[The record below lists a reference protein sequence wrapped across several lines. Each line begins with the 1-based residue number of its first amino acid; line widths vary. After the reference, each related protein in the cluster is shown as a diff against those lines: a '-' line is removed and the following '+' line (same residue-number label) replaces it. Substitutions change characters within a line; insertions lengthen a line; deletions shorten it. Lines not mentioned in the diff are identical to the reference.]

1 MQLANRLN
9 DIAESITLA
18 VTAKAN
24 ALKKAGVDV
33 VSFGA
38 GEPDFDTPGFIKE
51 AAIKALQAGKT
62 KYEPTPGTL
71 EARKAI
77 AEKLKTENGLTFAPE
92 QIIISVGGKHSL
104 YVAFMATLN
113 PGDEVIIPAPYW
125 VSYPEMVK
133 LAGGVP
139 VIVKGDPKNNFRI
152 SPDQL
157 AKAITPKTRM
167 VIINSPSNPGG
178 HTYSPEELGA
188 LAKVIANG
196 GGHKD
201 IWVCSDEIYEKL
213 LYNGQKTISWAAL
226 DWETWK
232 DRTITCNCLSKTF
245 AMTGWRIG
253 YTAGPKPLI
262 DAMNKLQSQMT
273 SNITSFCF
281 PAVVE
286 ALTNPQSAVEVEK
299 MRQEFERRGEHMWKR
314 LNAIPGVQCVRPT
327 GAFYC
332 FPSVKDHLN
341 KTLGTKGAK
350 PAEAVAFC
358 TAVLE
363 EAHVALVPG
372 NDFGFPDHVRLSFA
386 TSMQNIDKGLDR
398 LEKFLKGA

>member
-1 MQLANRLN
+1 MPQLAHRLN

-38 GEPDFDTPGFIKE
+38 GEPDFDTPGFIKDV
-51 AAIKALQAGKT
+51 AIKALLAGKT
-62 KYEPTPGTL
+62 KYEPTPGTV

-77 AEKLKTENGLTFAPE
+77 ADKLKRENGLDYAPE
-92 QIIISVGGKHSL
+92 QTIVSVGGKHAL

-113 PGDEVIIPAPYW
+113 VGDEVIIPAPYW

-139 VIVKGDPKNNFRI
+139 VIGRGDPKNNFRI
-152 SPDQL
+152 TAAQL
-157 AKAITPKTRM
+157 SAAITPKTRM
-167 VIINSPSNPGG
+167 VIMNSPSNPGG
-178 HTYSPEELGA
+178 HTYSPDELAA
-188 LAKVIANG
+188 LAKAIAP
-196 GGHKD
+196 HKD

-213 LYNGQKTISWAAL
+213 LYGGQKTISWAAL
-226 DWETWK
+226 DWATWK

-262 DAMNKLQSQMT
+262 EAMNKLQSQMT
-273 SNITSFCF
+273 SNITSFCM
-281 PAVVE
+281 PAIAE
-286 ALTNPQSAVEVEK
+286 AYTNPASAGAIEK
-299 MRQEFERRGEHMWKR
+299 MRAEFEVRGEHMWKR
-314 LNAIPGVQCVRPT
+314 LNAIAGVFCVRPT

-332 FPSVKDHLN
+332 FPSIAAHLN
-341 KTLGTKGAK
+341 KPLGAK
-350 PAEAVAFC
+350 KTVCAEAVAFS

-386 TSMQNIDKGLDR
+386 TSMGNIDKGLDR
-398 LEKFLKGA
+398 LEKFLKG

>member
-33 VSFGA
+33 ISFGA
-38 GEPDFDTPGFIKE
+38 GEPDFDTPDFIKQ
-51 AAIKALQAGKT
+51 AAIKALLAGKT
-62 KYEPTPGTL
+62 KYEPTPGTA

-77 AEKLKTENGLTFAPE
+77 ADKLKRENALDFTPE
-92 QIIISVGGKHSL
+92 QIIISVGGKHAL

-113 PGDEVIIPAPYW
+113 PGDEVLIPAPYW

-139 VIVKGDPKNNFRI
+139 VIIKGDPKNNFRI
-152 SPDQL
+152 SPAQL
-157 AKAITPKTRM
+157 EAAITPKTRM
-167 VIINSPSNPGG
+167 VIMNSPSNPGG
-178 HTYSPEELGA
+178 HTYAPEELAA
-188 LAKVIANG
+188 LAKVLAP
-196 GGHKD
+196 HKD
-201 IWVCSDEIYEKL
+201 IMVCSDEIYEKL
-213 LYNGQKTISWAAL
+213 LYNGQKTSSWAAL
-226 DWETWK
+226 DWNTWK
-232 DRTITCNCLSKTF
+232 DRTITCNCLSKTY

-262 DAMNKLQSQMT
+262 DAMNKLQGQMT
-273 SNITSFCF
+273 SNITSFLF
-281 PAVVE
+281 PAIVE
-286 ALTNPQSAVEVEK
+286 AYTNPQSEVEFQK
-299 MRQEFERRGEHMWKR
+299 MRGEFETRGEHMWKR
-314 LNAIPGVQCVRPT
+314 LNAIPGVSCVRPT

-332 FPSVKDHLN
+332 FASIAAHLN
-341 KTLGTKGAK
+341 KPIGPKGTVCT
-350 PAEAVAFC
+350 EAVAFS

-363 EAHVALVPG
+363 QAHVALVPG

-386 TSMQNIDKGLDR
+386 TSMTNIDKGLDR

>member
-1 MQLANRLN
+1 MQLANRLSE
-9 DIAESITLA
+9 IAESITLA

-24 ALKKAGVDV
+24 ALKKSGVDV

-38 GEPDFDTPGFIKE
+38 GEPDFDTPDYIKQ

-71 EARKAI
+71 EARQAI
-77 AEKLKTENGLTFAPE
+77 AGKLQRENKLTYGPD
-92 QIIISVGGKHSL
+92 QIIISVGGKHAL

-133 LAGGVP
+133 IAGGKP
-139 VIVKGDPKNNFRI
+139 VIVKGDPQNNFRI
-152 SPDQL
+152 TPQQL
-157 AKAITPKTRM
+157 AAAITPKTRM

-178 HTYSPEELGA
+178 HTYTPEELAA
-188 LAKVIANG
+188 LAKVIEP
-196 GGHKD
+196 HKD
-201 IWVCSDEIYEKL
+201 IWVCSDEIYEHL
-213 LYNGQKTISWAAL
+213 LYGGQKTISWAAL
-226 DWETWK
+226 NPEIWLP
-232 DRTITCNCLSKTF
+232 RTITCNCLSKTF
-245 AMTGWRIG
+245 AMTGWRVG

-281 PAVVE
+281 PAIVE
-286 ALTNPQSAVEVEK
+286 AYSNPQAMVDVEK
-299 MRQEFERRGEHMWKR
+299 MRVEFEHRGEAMWKK
-314 LNAIPGVQCVRPT
+314 LSALPGMTCVRPT

-332 FPSVKDHLN
+332 FPSIAGLLN
-341 KTLGTKGAK
+341 KPLGKDK
-350 PAEAVAFC
+350 KSVSEAVAFC
-358 TAVLE
+358 TMVLE

-386 TSMQNIDKGLDR
+386 TSMGQIDKGLDR
-398 LEKFLKGA
+398 LAKWLG

>member
-1 MQLANRLN
+1 MQLAHRV
-9 DIAESITLA
+9 DEVAESITLA

-38 GEPDFDTPGFIKE
+38 GEPDFDTPAFIKE
-51 AAIKALQAGKT
+51 AAVKALQAGKT

-77 AEKLKTENGLTFAPE
+77 AEKLKRENSLEYAPE
-92 QIIISVGGKHSL
+92 QIIISVGGKHAL
-104 YVAFMATLN
+104 YVAFQATLN

-139 VIVKGDPKNNFRI
+139 VIVKGEPANDFKITRH
-152 SPDQL
+152 QL
-157 AKAITPKTRM
+157 DRAITDKTRM
-167 VIINSPSNPGG
+167 LIINSPSNPGG
-178 HTYSPEELGA
+178 HTYSPGELA
-188 LAKVIANG
+188 ELSAAVSR
-196 GGHKD
+196 HD
-201 IWVCSDEIYEKL
+201 QIWICSDEIYEHL
-213 LYNGQKTISWAAL
+213 LYGGQKTISWAAMA
-226 DWETWK
+226 WNTWK
-232 DRTITCNCLSKTF
+232 DRTITCNCLSKTY

-273 SNITSFCF
+273 SNITSFCY
-281 PAVVE
+281 PAIVE
-286 ALTNPQSAVEVEK
+286 AYTNPQSAVEVEK
-299 MRQEFERRGEHMWKR
+299 MRAEFERRGEHMWKR
-314 LNAIPGVQCVRPT
+314 LNAIPGVTCNRPT

-332 FPSVKDHLN
+332 FANVAQHLN
-341 KTLGTKGAK
+341 KPLGKKGAT
-350 PAEAVAFC
+350 ATEAVAFC
-358 TAVLE
+358 SAVLE

-372 NDFGFPDHVRLSFA
+372 NDFGFADHVRLSFA
-386 TSMQNIDKGLDR
+386 TSMGNIDKGLDR
-398 LEKFLKGA
+398 LEAYLKNG

>member
-1 MQLANRLN
+1 MQLAQRLN

-38 GEPDFDTPGFIKE
+38 GEPDFDTPAFIKE

-62 KYEPTPGTL
+62 KYEPTPGTV

-77 AEKLKTENGLTFAPE
+77 SEKLKRENGLEYAPE

-113 PGDEVIIPAPYW
+113 AGDEVIIPAPYW

-152 SPDQL
+152 SPEQL
-157 AKAITPKTRM
+157 EKAITPRTRM

-178 HTYSPEELGA
+178 HTYSPEELAA
-188 LAKVIANG
+188 LAKVIAP
-196 GGHKD
+196 HKD
-201 IWVCSDEIYEKL
+201 VWVCSDEIYEKL
-213 LYNGQKTISWAAL
+213 LYGGQKFSSWAAL
-226 DWETWK
+226 DWATWK

-262 DAMNKLQSQMT
+262 DAMGKLQGQMT
-273 SNITSFCF
+273 SNITSFLF
-281 PAVVE
+281 PAIVE
-286 ALTNPQSAVEVEK
+286 AYTNPQSEVEFQK
-299 MRQEFERRGEHMWKR
+299 MRAEFERRGEHMWKR

-332 FPSVKDHLN
+332 FPSVAAHLN
-341 KTLGTKGAK
+341 KPLGAK
-350 PAEAVAFC
+350 GVKSAEAVAFC

>member
-1 MQLANRLN
+1 MQLASRL
-9 DIAESITLA
+9 DAIAESITLA

-24 ALKKAGVDV
+24 ALKKQGVDV

-38 GEPDFDTPGFIKE
+38 GEPDFDTPAFIKE

-77 AEKLKTENGLTFAPE
+77 SEKLKRENDLDYPPE
-92 QIIISVGGKHSL
+92 QIIISVGGKHAL
-104 YVAFMATLN
+104 YLAFQAVLN

-139 VIVKGDPKNNFRI
+139 VIVKGDPNNNFKITRT
-152 SPDQL
+152 QL
-157 AKAITPKTRM
+157 DRALTDKTRM
-167 VIINSPSNPGG
+167 FIMNSPSNPGG
-178 HTYSPEELGA
+178 HTYDPSEMDELSYS
-188 LAKVIANG
+188 LARFPDV
-196 GGHKD
+196 
-201 IWVCSDEIYEKL
+201 WVCSDEIYEKL
-213 LYNGQKTISWAAL
+213 LYGDQQFRSWAFL
-226 DWETWK
+226 DWAKWK
-232 DRTITCNCLSKTF
+232 DRTITCNCLSKTY

-281 PAVVE
+281 PAIVE
-286 ALTNPQSAVEVEK
+286 AYTNPNSEIEFQK
-299 MRQEFERRGEHMWKR
+299 MRAEFERRGEHMWKR
-314 LNAIPGVQCVRPT
+314 LNAIPGITCNRPT

-332 FPSVKDHLN
+332 FPNIAPHLHKPLGKN
-341 KTLGTKGAK
+341 GKTAS
-350 PAEAVAFC
+350 EAVALC
-358 TAVLE
+358 TTILE

-386 TSMQNIDKGLDR
+386 TSMANIDKGLDR
-398 LEKFLKGA
+398 LEAFLKQG

>member
-18 VTAKAN
+18 VTAKRQRPQR
-24 ALKKAGVDV
+24 LGVDV

-38 GEPDFDTPGFIKE
+38 GEPDFDTPSFIKQ
-51 AAIKALQAGKT
+51 AAIKALLAGKT
-62 KYEPTPGTL
+62 KYEPTPGTP
-71 EARKAI
+71 EARQAI
-77 AEKLKTENGLTFAPE
+77 ADKLKRENQLDYAPE
-92 QIIISVGGKHSL
+92 QIIISVGGKHAL

-139 VIVKGDPKNNFRI
+139 VIIKGDPQNNFRI
-152 SPDQL
+152 TRHQL
-157 AKAITPKTRM
+157 DRAITDKTRM
-167 VIINSPSNPGG
+167 IIINSPSNPGG
-178 HTYSPEELGA
+178 HTYSPEELSELSA
-188 LAKVIANG
+188 AIAR
-196 GGHKD
+196 HD
-201 IWVCSDEIYEKL
+201 QIWVCSDEIYEHL
-213 LYNGQKTISWAAL
+213 LYHGQKTISWAAMAW
-226 DWETWK
+226 DTWK

-262 DAMNKLQSQMT
+262 DAMNKLQGQMT
-273 SNITSFCF
+273 SNITSFLF
-281 PAVVE
+281 PAIVE
-286 ALTNPQSAVEVEK
+286 AYTNPQSMVEVEK
-299 MRQEFERRGEHMWKR
+299 MRQEFETRGEHMWKR
-314 LNAIPGVQCVRPT
+314 LNNIPGVSCVRPT

-332 FPSVKDHLN
+332 FASIAAHLN
-341 KTLGTKGAK
+341 KPLGPKGTVCS
-350 PAEAVAFC
+350 EAVAFA

-363 EAHVALVPG
+363 QAHVALVPG

-386 TSMQNIDKGLDR
+386 TSMANIDKGLDR

>member
-24 ALKKAGVDV
+24 ALKKAGIDV

-38 GEPDFDTPGFIKE
+38 GEPDFDTPTFIKD
-51 AAIKALQAGKT
+51 AAVKALMAGKT
-62 KYEPTPGTL
+62 KYEPTPGTV
-71 EARKAI
+71 EARQAI
-77 AEKLKTENGLTFAPE
+77 CDKLKKENGLEFTPA
-92 QIIISVGGKHSL
+92 QVIISVGGKHSL

-113 PGDEVIIPAPYW
+113 PGDEVIIPSPYW

-133 LAGGVP
+133 LQGAVP
-139 VIVKGDPKNNFRI
+139 VIVRGDPKNNFRI
-152 SPDQL
+152 IPQQL
-157 AKAITPKTRM
+157 AAAITPKTRM
-167 VIINSPSNPGG
+167 VIMNSPSNPGG
-178 HTYSPEELGA
+178 HTYSPDELAA
-188 LAKVIANG
+188 LAKVIAP
-196 GGHKD
+196 HKD

-213 LYNGQKTISWAAL
+213 LYGNQKTISWAAL
-226 DWETWK
+226 DWAAWK

-262 DAMNKLQSQMT
+262 DAMGKIQSQMT
-273 SNITSFCF
+273 SNITSFCM
-281 PAVVE
+281 PAIVE
-286 ALTNPQSAVEVEK
+286 AYTNPQSAGEIEK
-299 MRQEFERRGEHMWKR
+299 MRKEFEVRGEHMWKR
-314 LNAIPGVQCVRPT
+314 LNAIPGVSCVRPT

-332 FPSVKDHLN
+332 FPSIAAHLN
-341 KTLGTKGAK
+341 KPLGAK
-350 PAEAVAFC
+350 KTVSSEAVAFS

-386 TSMQNIDKGLDR
+386 TSMANINKGLNR